1 MPPGAAPDQGYA
13 MPGDVAE
20 ANAKPSSPVA
30 GAVALVGG
38 AAAIAGSLLQWGKG
52 TVQSASGLEKAIIEV
67 AGFDSNGML
76 AAVAGGALLILGV
89 LFFMGMPKQLWWAIA
104 AFIAG
109 GAIVG
114 GVAFSMIDIT
124 DLSDRYAEEWRSNSL
139 SAVGDIITTQTDIG
153 LFVAGAGG
161 VLGVLAA
168 PFVNRS

>member
-1 MPPGAAPDQGYA
+1 MNAQAPYGAALLRISLGIIFLAHSAYLKLVVFTV
-13 MPGDVAE
+13 PGTVGFFE
-20 ANAKPSSPVA
+20 SLGLP
-30 GAVALVGG
+30 ALVAYGTIGAEIIGG
-38 AAAIAGSLLQWGKG
+38 
-52 TVQSASGLEKAIIEV
+52 T
-67 AGFDSNGML
+67 
-76 AAVAGGALLILGV
+76 LLILGV

-114 GVAFSMIDIT
+114 GVAVSMIDIT